1 MSGLRNRK
9 DVTGRIV
16 KRNSAP
22 MKGSSCLHLLA
33 GMGEKGVWEYG
44 KAVLEAGGGGGGG
57 GVGRV

>member
-1 MSGLRNRK
+1 MSGLRNMK

-22 MKGSSCLHLLA
+22 MKGGSCLHLLA

-44 KAVLEAGGGGGGG
+44 KAVLEAGR